1 MTAPTATE
9 LATRF
14 EALIRHS
21 DAHRAAETQGLVTIR
36 LLGVV
41 CLSTRMVAPWGF
53 VMPRFSDQLTV
64 YLHPQGAGIVHLA
77 NPRRQIALAEGDLF
91 MVKAPT
97 WHAISDA
104 PGTRLVPV
112 EQSVVLG
119 ERPASAA
126 PEQALFHEVFGM
138 RLRDEA
144 PDASSAITR
153 VITLRAFTESRNHHA
168 LLRALPDCIHL
179 PGFWS
184 SHRRFLETLI
194 QELGGEGVRGLI
206 GQAIA
211 SRIGEAI
218 VMKIVQVYLD
228 QLPKGQRG
236 LMGGLKDSFIA
247 TAMNL
252 MHSAPG
258 HRWTVDSLARATGL
272 SRSAFRDRFTAV
284 VGEAPSSFLMSQR
297 MEQAQTLL
305 LRTQYPLARI
315 AGDVGYG
322 SESAFNRAFVRWCGV
337 TPGSIRLGIQAE
349 SRKGSKPA
357 RRARDQ

>member
-1 MTAPTATE
+1 MTALTATE

-21 DAHRAAETQGLVTIR
+21 NAHRLAETQGLATIR

-41 CLSTRMVAPWGF
+41 CLSTRIQAPWGF

-64 YLHPQGAGIVHLA
+64 YIHTQGSGIVHLA
-77 NPRRQIALAEGDLF
+77 NPLRQIALAEGDLF

-119 ERPASAA
+119 ERPSSA
-126 PEQALFHEVFGM
+126 PPDQALFHAVFGM

-144 PDASSAITR
+144 LDASSATTR
-153 VITLRAFTESRNHHA
+153 VITLRAFTESRNHDP

-179 PGFWS
+179 PGFWT

-194 QELGGEGVRGLI
+194 QELGGEGIRGLI
-206 GQAIA
+206 GQSIA

-218 VMKIVQVYLD
+218 LMKIVQVYLE
-228 QLPKGQRG
+228 QLPNGQRG

-284 VGEAPSSFLMSQR
+284 VGETPSSFLMSQR

-305 LRTQYPLARI
+305 LRTQHPLARI
-315 AGDVGYG
+315 ASEVGYG
-322 SESAFNRAFVRWCGV
+322 SEAAFNRAFVRWRGV
-337 TPGSIRLGIQAE
+337 TPGSIRRSSHAE
-349 SRKGSKPA
+349 
-357 RRARDQ
+357 